1 MELMQTDLPLPVA
14 PAMSQMR
21 HFGQIGQADAAG
33 NILAE
38 RD

>member
-1 MELMQTDLPLPVA
+1 MELMQTDLPA
-14 PAMSQMR
+14 AGGTGNEQMR

-33 NILAE
+33 DILAE